1 MFNFKNARKCILNLF
16 SIFLSWSLSRLVW
29 TFASVFFHW
38 LYLYPGECQ
47 CISSQHLTLC
57 EQWSKS
63 FGGVFLL
70 KRVFF
75 FVCFI
80 NFGHVFDFHNVTRVM
95 IWYNYSL
102 MISMQLILRWECVH
116 VSRPP
121 SLPHYT
127 RLASLRLYW
136 SNLASPDMT
145 ITLFNQTKPNI
156 TLDLVYQTKPS
167 VG

>member
-1 MFNFKNARKCILNLF
+1 
-16 SIFLSWSLSRLVW
+16 
-29 TFASVFFHW
+29 
-38 LYLYPGECQ
+38 
-47 CISSQHLTLC
+47 
-57 EQWSKS
+57 
-63 FGGVFLL
+63 
-70 KRVFF
+70 
-75 FVCFI
+75 
-80 NFGHVFDFHNVTRVM
+80 
-95 IWYNYSL
+95 
-102 MISMQLILRWECVH
+102 MQLILRWECVQ
-116 VSRPP
+116 VPRPP